1 MGSPSTNRLSGR
13 LRSSIIV
20 SASTSSVS
28 EGARASM
35 IVSTSTLLIAHWFS
49 FFYDIATIK
58 KAHVTLIL
66 PRFFA

>member
-1 MGSPSTNRLSGR
+1 M
-13 LRSSIIV
+13 IV